1 MIMPAFGEQQFVVI
15 VGFPVTGLMSGAIV
29 PPAPIVKVSI
39 WPLLDAKRKLPSGVA
54 ASEIPWQVSSV
65 SIVATGDPT
74 RVSTPVDGLIVN
86 EVILLSPVLATNNKL
101 LIGLS
106 VIRLRP

>member
-1 MIMPAFGEQQFVVI
+1 MIMPAFGEQQFAVT
-15 VGFPVTGLMSGAIV
+15 VGFNVTGLISGLT
-29 PPAPIVKVSI
+29 APLVNVSI
-39 WPLLDAKRKLPSGVA
+39 WPLLAAKRKLPSGVA
-54 ASEIPWQVSSV
+54 ASEIPWQASSV